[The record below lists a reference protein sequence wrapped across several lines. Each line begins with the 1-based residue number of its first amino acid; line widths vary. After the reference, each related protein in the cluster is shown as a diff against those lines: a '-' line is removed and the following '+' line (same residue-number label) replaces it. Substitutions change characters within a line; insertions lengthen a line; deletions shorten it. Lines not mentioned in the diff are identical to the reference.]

1 MQRAQ
6 PWPCTRNLGVLW
18 LPRPRLLPVV
28 HEAGRLAFGGREEE
42 KKRSCARYPA
52 YGAGISVVPSNSAP

>member
-1 MQRAQ
+1 MQIAQ

-42 KKRSCARYPA
+42 KKTELCSLSGLRRRDKRSAL
-52 YGAGISVVPSNSAP
+52 

>member
-42 KKRSCARYPA
+42 KKTAPGLVSGLRRREKQ
-52 YGAGISVVPSNSAP
+52 SAP